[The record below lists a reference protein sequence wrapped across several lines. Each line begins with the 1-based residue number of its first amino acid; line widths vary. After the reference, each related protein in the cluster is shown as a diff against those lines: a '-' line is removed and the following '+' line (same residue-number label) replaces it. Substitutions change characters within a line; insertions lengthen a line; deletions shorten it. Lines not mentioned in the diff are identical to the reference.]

1 MALKGDALPGTDHV
15 LRYIRRKHVDRHDG
29 KSNITGSGFLP
40 RPGEGTPSVNWMERF
55 DLPIEN
61 QIEKIRAEK
70 RIKYERKSKLARLNV
85 RNAIE
90 RVNEEAQVSVGFVYE
105 PEDATADYCAHTSH
119 SIMTGVPEESEPMG
133 EYIGDLLRECV
144 LGIYDPLID

>member
-1 MALKGDALPGTDHV
+1 M
-15 LRYIRRKHVDRHDG
+15 
-29 KSNITGSGFLP
+29 
-40 RPGEGTPSVNWMERF
+40 NWMECF

-61 QIEKIRAEK
+61 QIEKIWAEK

-85 RNAIE
+85 STAIE
-90 RVNEEAQVSVGFVYE
+90 RVNGEAPVLIGFVYA

-133 EYIGDLLRECV
+133 EFIGDLLRECV
-144 LGIYDPLID
+144 LGIYDPVVD